1 MILCIDHIFQL
12 MADFLSGHLGGCA
25 VVPVG
30 WGFSSAPGS
39 VTIQPPRMEGGSV
52 LAPPWTPR
60 PVYQATVQVGS
71 PSTTAE
77 PFYVIMLCAFYVEY
91 YHQVLCVFCACYNVI
106 IKP

>member
-1 MILCIDHIFQL
+1 MILCIDHILQL

-25 VVPVG
+25 VVLVG
-30 WGFSSAPGS
+30 WDFSSAPGS

-77 PFYVIMLCAFYVEY
+77 PFYVIMLCAFFI
-91 YHQVLCVFCACYNVI
+91 LNIITKCCVFFVHVI
-106 IKP
+106 M